1 MEAEEVMG
9 RKSYGINMLPAG
21 TADEQRER
29 GQLHTAY
36 ETETAFYSCIR
47 AGDVQG
53 VEKMMGE
60 CLKAGVFVGRM
71 STDALTQTKYFAV
84 CCVAVA
90 CRYAIAGGMDE
101 TDAYLYSDD
110 CIMRVDKM
118 TDPEEIVGFLTERAT
133 DFAARVAESGTAA
146 HYPPAVRRAVNY
158 VNRRLHERITL
169 GETAAYCGLS
179 EGYLSALFRKSVG
192 CSLSRYVVRRKLE
205 AGKAMLLG
213 GYSVGE
219 VAYGLGFSSESHF
232 ISRFGEEFGCTPA
245 VWAARER
252 KRGVLP
258 ESV

>member
-1 MEAEEVMG
+1 MG

-53 VEKMMGE
+53 VEKMMWE

-71 STDALTQTKYFAV
+71 STDAITQTKYFAV

-133 DFAARVAESGTAA
+133 DFAARVAESGTARA
-146 HYPPAVRRAVNY
+146 HYAGRNRGVLRIVGRVSFGVVQEKRGVQSFPLCGAAQTRGGQGHAP
-158 VNRRLHERITL
+158 RRLFRGRSGVRAGLLVREPFHKPLRRGIRL
-169 GETAAYCGLS
+169 HSGGVGGAGEKKGS
-179 EGYLSALFRKSVG
+179 F
-192 CSLSRYVVRRKLE
+192 
-205 AGKAMLLG
+205 
-213 GYSVGE
+213 
-219 VAYGLGFSSESHF
+219 
-232 ISRFGEEFGCTPA
+232 
-245 VWAARER
+245 ARER
-252 KRGVLP
+252 MSKPRQAAADV
-258 ESV
+258 V